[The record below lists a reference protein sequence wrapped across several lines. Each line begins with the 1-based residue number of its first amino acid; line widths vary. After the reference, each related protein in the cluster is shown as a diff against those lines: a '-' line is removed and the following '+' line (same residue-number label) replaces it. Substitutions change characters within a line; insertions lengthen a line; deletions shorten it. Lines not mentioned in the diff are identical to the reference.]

1 MDFFLGD
8 KNFTKQ
14 KYGKNNGYTFKSN
27 WYYEPKNISFDEAV
41 MEFTEIFENII
52 NINTYGK
59 NLILPLSGGLD
70 SRTLATALRKKK
82 ILKHIP
88 MNLKMALS
96 EIKYAKQIS
105 LAMDWD
111 FSEFIIP
118 KGYLWPKIEK
128 LARINFCQVDFIH
141 PRQFAVID
149 KICKLGDC
157 IVSGQWGDVLFDIP
171 KINDNASINEQTKY
185 LFSKIVKPGGLE
197 LSEKLWDEWGYPG
210 RFENILYEKI
220 QNLLLE
226 IKIENPS
233 RRILAFKSL
242 HWAQRWA
249 NPNLKIF
256 SERLKLVTPY
266 YDDKICEFIC
276 KVPNEY
282 LQDRKI
288 QIKYIKD
295 KTPKLA
301 KISWQAYDLDL
312 YKFKYFNSLYF
323 FRRVR
328 RFLLRKIQ
336 IFFLFPH

>member
-1 MDFFLGD
+1 M
-8 KNFTKQ
+8 
-14 KYGKNNGYTFKSN
+14 
-27 WYYEPKNISFDEAV
+27 
-41 MEFTEIFENII
+41 
-52 NINTYGK
+52 
-59 NLILPLSGGLD
+59 
-70 SRTLATALRKKK
+70 
-82 ILKHIP
+82 
-88 MNLKMALS
+88 
-96 EIKYAKQIS
+96 
-105 LAMDWD
+105 
-111 FSEFIIP
+111 
-118 KGYLWPKIEK
+118 
-128 LARINFCQVDFIH
+128 
-141 PRQFAVID
+141 
-149 KICKLGDC
+149 
-157 IVSGQWGDVLFDIP
+157 
-171 KINDNASINEQTKY
+171 ASINEQTKY

-210 RFENILYEKI
+210 QFENILYEKI

-233 RRILAFKSL
+233 RRILAFKIIALGSKVGKSKFE
-242 HWAQRWA
+242 
-249 NPNLKIF
+249 NF

-288 QIKYIKD
+288 QIQYIKY

-328 RFLLRKIQ
+328 RFLLRKILN
-336 IFFLFPH
+336 FFSISPSTVQRNWEIQFYGNENSTQLENWLFKKKYLKNLVSENLTREFYQKFKSINPVFYSHPISMLLTLSVWCEKFWKKK